1 MTNKLQSK
9 MPVGYFHFHD
19 DIGLNFQFNRALINQ
34 CPMEEMMEAAQNI
47 KKYADVK
54 VVMTGLAEKALGEG
68 RTLNAAF
75 YYRFAE
81 FFCFGDNV
89 EKKRLFNQFMLLF
102 YKALEADKIERHEI
116 EYPGG
121 FLKAIRIK
129 SDKTEKGTVVVHGGG
144 DSFVEEFYLSVR
156 GLVDEGFEVIMF
168 EGPGQGDPLQKYN
181 IKMTHEW
188 EKPTKAVMDYFKLEN
203 VTLIGISL
211 GGYFALRAAA
221 FEKRIK
227 RVIAWDVV
235 YDFFECVMGRSGM
248 LKYHII
254 NALVSIN
261 AKGIINSIA
270 HRQMRGKEM
279 EKWIYDQMMY
289 TYGADTPFD
298 YLKIMRRYKCSKNIS
313 DKVSQ
318 DVLLL
323 AGTEDHIIPIRMYD
337 RQFKALVNTR
347 SIEGRVFTKEE
358 HASNHCQVGNIG
370 LALNFIIHWINTK
383 SYTTSES
390 QCMM

>member
-1 MTNKLQSK
+1 MTSKLQFK
-9 MPVGYFHFHD
+9 TPVGYFHFHD

-34 CPMEEMMEAAQNI
+34 CPMEEMMVAAQNI
-47 KKYADVK
+47 KKYTDVK
-54 VVMTGLAEKALGEG
+54 AVMTTLAENALNEG

-81 FFCFGDNV
+81 FFCFGDSV
-89 EKKRLFNQFMLLF
+89 EKKRLFNQFILLF

-129 SDKTEKGTVVVHGGG
+129 SDKSKTGKVVVHGGG

-168 EGPGQGDPLQKYN
+168 EGPGQGEPLQKYN
-181 IKMTHEW
+181 IKMTHKW
-188 EKPTKAVMDYFKLEN
+188 EKPTKAVLDYFKLDK

-235 YDFFECVMGRSGM
+235 YDFFECVMGRDGM

-254 NALVSIN
+254 NALVSVN
-261 AKGIINSIA
+261 ARIIINCIA
-270 HRQMRGKEM
+270 HRQMRGREM

-289 TYGADTPFD
+289 TFGAKTPFD
-298 YLKIMRRYKCSKNIS
+298 YLKILKRYKCSKNIS
-313 DKVSQ
+313 NKVTQ

-323 AGTEDHIIPIRMYD
+323 AGADDHIIPIRMYD
-337 RQFKALVNTR
+337 RQFKALVNAR
-347 SIEGRVFTKEE
+347 SVEGRVFTKED

-370 LALNFIIHWINTK
+370 LTLNFIMDWIKRK
-383 SYTTSES
+383 SI
-390 QCMM
+390 

>member
-1 MTNKLQSK
+1 MTSKLEFSI
-9 MPVGYFHFHD
+9 PVGYFHFHD

-47 KKYADVK
+47 KKYTDVK
-54 VVMTGLAEKALGEG
+54 AVMTALAEKALGEG

-81 FFCFGDNV
+81 FFCFGDSV
-89 EKKRLFNQFMLLF
+89 EKKRLFDQFMLLF
-102 YKALEADKIERHEI
+102 YRALEADKIERHEI

-121 FLKAIRIK
+121 FLKAIRIR
-129 SDKTEKGTVVVHGGG
+129 SDKPEKGAVVVHGGG

-156 GLVDEGFEVIMF
+156 GLVDAGFEVVMF

-188 EKPTKAVMDYFKLEN
+188 EKPTKAVLDYFKLDN

-211 GGYFALRAAA
+211 GGFFALRAAA

-235 YDFFECVMGRSGM
+235 YDFFECVMGRNGI
-248 LKYHII
+248 LKYHIV
-254 NALVSIN
+254 NLLVSLKIKSLIN
-261 AKGIINSIA
+261 YMAYK
-270 HRQMRGKEM
+270 QMKAKEM
-279 EKWIYDQMMY
+279 EKWIYEQMMY
-289 TYGADTPFD
+289 AYGADTMFD
-298 YLKIMRRYKCSKNIS
+298 YMKTLKKYNTKQ
-313 DKVSQ
+313 VSSNVTQ

-323 AGTEDHIIPIRMYD
+323 AGEEDHIIPLRMYD
-337 RQFKALVNTR
+337 RQLYAVKNAESV
-347 SIEGRVFTKEE
+347 EGRIFTKEE
-358 HASNHCQVGNIG
+358 HASNHCQVGNID
-370 LALNFIIHWINTK
+370 LALDYIIDWIKKKT
-383 SYTTSES
+383 
-390 QCMM
+390 

>member
-1 MTNKLQSK
+1 MTSKLQFK
-9 MPVGYFHFHD
+9 TPVGYFHFHD

-34 CPMEEMMEAAQNI
+34 CPMEEMMVAAQNI
-47 KKYADVK
+47 KKYTDVK
-54 VVMTGLAEKALGEG
+54 AVMTALAENALGEG

-81 FFCFGDNV
+81 FFCFEDSV
-89 EKKRLFNQFMLLF
+89 EKKRLFDQFILLF

-129 SDKTEKGTVVVHGGG
+129 SDKPKTGTVVVHGGG

-168 EGPGQGDPLQKYN
+168 EGPGQGEPLQKYN

-188 EKPTKAVMDYFKLEN
+188 EKPTKAVLDYFKLDN

-235 YDFFECVMGRSGM
+235 YDFFECVMGRDGM

-254 NALVSIN
+254 SALVSIN
-261 AKGIINSIA
+261 ARTIINYIA
-270 HRQMRGKEM
+270 RRQMQGREM
-279 EKWIYDQMMY
+279 EKWIYNQMMY
-289 TYGADTPFD
+289 TFGAKTPFD
-298 YLKIMRRYKCSKNIS
+298 YLKILKRYKCSKNIS
-313 DKVSQ
+313 NKVTQ
-318 DVLLL
+318 NVLLL
-323 AGTEDHIIPIRMYD
+323 AGADDHIIPIRMYD
-337 RQFKALVNTR
+337 RQFKALVNAR
-347 SIEGRVFTKEE
+347 SVEGRVFTKED

-370 LALNFIIHWINTK
+370 LALNFIIDWMKEKVNA
-383 SYTTSES
+383 Y
-390 QCMM
+390 